1 MDSFRTV
8 TVLEYEVVPV
18 VDVGLEVDGIG
29 MFFVGDT
36 WLTEA
41 DAQSLI
47 RINDLRRGFCQRV
60 SGGVK
65 LAQYCGIVRLPTC
78 VLEVLPKVG
87 MSDAREPEETARAR
101 GALLTMLHD
110 ARRVVVTNVGAVQ
123 QQAVRAP
130 LLDVFIEAF
139 LLSAVEQARRGLLS
153 RYVGH
158 DDDLSVV
165 KGRFNVHGQLKR
177 NLGRPHVMHC
187 EFDEFTADNV
197 YNRAIRAALD
207 ACKGWAVR
215 PSTQRLWFET
225 QARFAG
231 VSARRTSASEV
242 ANLPRD
248 RTTRRYDL
256 VLTWCEWLLSLNS
269 PALSTGMARAPGLL
283 FDMNKLFEA
292 YVTGMVE
299 RGSGEGFVVHQQGP
313 AQALATHGGA
323 DAFTLRPDITVW
335 QVASDGGTGDIH
347 RVLDA
352 KWKRLDQHKAQWGVD
367 PADIYQLLAYAVRYG
382 CTQLEL
388 VYPESGAGQGASDAL
403 PLFEIADSALGSVK
417 IQVTTVPLWSG
428 QCKNLA
434 LDKLSI

>member
-8 TVLEYEVVPV
+8 TVLEHEVVPV
-18 VDVGLEVDGIG
+18 VDVGPYVDDIG
-29 MFFVGDT
+29 SSVVGDT

-41 DAQSLI
+41 DAQSLV
-47 RINDLRRGFCQRV
+47 RINNLRRGFCQRV

-65 LAQYCGIVRLPTC
+65 LAQHCGIVRLPTC
-78 VLEVLPKVG
+78 VLEVLLKVG
-87 MSDAREPEETARAR
+87 MSDSREPEEIARAR

-110 ARRVVVTNVGAVQ
+110 ARRVVVTNVGAVPQ
-123 QQAVRAP
+123 KAVRAP
-130 LLDVFIEAF
+130 LLDVFVEAF

-158 DDDLSVV
+158 VDDLPVV
-165 KGRFNVHGQLKR
+165 KGRFNVHGQVKR
-177 NLGRPHVMHC
+177 NLGRPHVLHC
-187 EFDEFTADNV
+187 EFDEFTADNAF
-197 YNRAIRAALD
+197 NRAIRAALD
-207 ACKGWAVR
+207 VCKGWAVR
-215 PSTQRLWFET
+215 PATQRLWFET
-225 QARFAG
+225 QTRFAG
-231 VSARRTSASEV
+231 VSAQRMSASDV
-242 ANLPRD
+242 AKLPRD
-248 RTTRRYDL
+248 RTTRRYDQ
-256 VLTWCEWLLSLNS
+256 VLTWCEWLLTLTS

-299 RGSGEGFVVHQQGP
+299 RASGEGFVVHQQGP
-313 AQALATHGGA
+313 AQALATQGAA

-335 QVASDGGTGDIH
+335 QVASDGGAGAIH

-352 KWKRLDQHKAQWGVD
+352 KWKRLDRHEAQWGVD
-367 PADIYQLLAYAVRYG
+367 QADIYQLLAYAVRYG

-388 VYPESGAGQGASDAL
+388 VYPEPGTRQGASDAL

-428 QCKNLA
+428 QG
-434 LDKLSI
+434 